1 MGEQLKKLMQ
11 ACVDALE
18 NNPRMKP
25 APDCF
30 FWPGVVFVALC
41 LALVISKFISCYY

>member
-18 NNPRMKP
+18 NNPRMEP

-41 LALVISKFISCYY
+41 LALVISKFISYYY